1 MERFPYV
8 FFVSLLLC
16 CFSMV
21 LRCNESEDDSKH
33 QDDAVFKPT
42 SDWQPLRK
50 DQAIPRGLHV
60 RMNLQTGEREAKLLD
75 PEDDEDEASQQITE
89 IRSSEHDHSSE
100 YSPPDK
106 FSKEELKRALYTME
120 EGFETVNHPED
131 VDRVKKQ
138 FRSYSE
144 LKKELGEMKLNLK
157 TGQEIISQLV
167 DEYKDTVDKRSGGS
181 VERKELEAEESLL
194 NQLEY
199 NVHQLDN
206 AIEFVKLN
214 GIKDIVFLSLNST
227 SWKVRYEATKLLGSA
242 VQSNPNAQISTL
254 EAGAI
259 PVLLRVLALDT
270 NSKVKAGAL
279 YALSCLIRRFPLAQK
294 QFLDRGGLTVIV
306 KQFNSDTSGQLKIQL
321 KAINLIRDII
331 DEVREAD
338 LSLLSL
344 LPNSPERSIASE
356 RQRQQSDLKIWV
368 RLVEEGWCQALTTLL
383 SRHSEDVQVIEL
395 LSDGM
400 SAVSKECYSV
410 FKDSERTISRL
421 TDHYQRM
428 VTNVDYDYQWIYSNL
443 QKLLRTLHE
452 TKRDEL

>member
-8 FFVSLLLC
+8 LFVLLLLSS
-16 CFSMV
+16 FSMV
-21 LRCNESEDDSKH
+21 LRGSGNEDKTKH
-33 QDDAVFKPT
+33 QDDTVFKPT

-75 PEDDEDEASQQITE
+75 PEDDEDGGSQQMTE
-89 IRSSEHDHSSE
+89 IKTSDHDHPGE
-100 YSPPDK
+100 YSSHDE
-106 FSKEELKRALYTME
+106 FSKEELKRALYKME
-120 EGFETVNHPED
+120 DGFESVSDPED
-131 VDRVKKQ
+131 VDRVRKQ

-144 LKKELGEMKLNLK
+144 LKKELGEMKLNMK

-167 DEYKDTVDKRSGGS
+167 DEYKDTTDKRSGGS

-206 AIEFVKLN
+206 AIEFVRLN
-214 GIKDIVFLSLNST
+214 GVKDIVFPSLNST

-259 PVLLRVLALDT
+259 PVLLRVLALDP

-338 LSLLSL
+338 LSLLTLS
-344 LPNSPERSIASE
+344 PDSPERSIASE
-356 RQRQQSDLKIWV
+356 RYRQQSNLNIWV

-410 FKDSERTISRL
+410 FKGSERTISRL
-421 TDHYQRM
+421 TDHYQSL
-428 VTNVDYDYQWIYSNL
+428 VANVDYDYQWIYSNL
-443 QKLLRTLHE
+443 QKLLKTLHE
-452 TKRDEL
+452 TRRDEL